1 MVFQSLR
8 GPMAQQ
14 IQQWA
19 FNQKPVGVACSIPS
33 SIRSTNIKAR
43 HESQGSLMQGCCNRG
58 LVKQRQGTETTNHGS
73 DFLKSV
79 FVKM

>member
-19 FNQKPVGVACSIPS
+19 LNQKPVGVACSIPS
-33 SIRSTNIKAR
+33 SIRGTNITVR
-43 HESQGSLMQGCCNRG
+43 H
-58 LVKQRQGTETTNHGS
+58 
-73 DFLKSV
+73 
-79 FVKM
+79 